1 MALYLHYHPY
11 VGPKNGIGEFVNKPG
26 ENCCPVYESEDL
38 HGMWI
43 ETWLVITKDQKE
55 TSVSFSYL
63 SELRKEEILGFE
75 RDFTFKER
83 HNVIPKHPRWL
94 SIPKEDYEKIEK
106 ELENH

>member
-1 MALYLHYHPY
+1 
-11 VGPKNGIGEFVNKPG
+11 
-26 ENCCPVYESEDL
+26 
-38 HGMWI
+38 MWI

-55 TSVSFSYL
+55 ASVSFSYL

-83 HNVIPKHPRWL
+83 HNVIPKHPRRL

>member
-38 HGMWI
+38 DGMWI

-63 SELRKEEILGFE
+63 SELRKEEVLGFE